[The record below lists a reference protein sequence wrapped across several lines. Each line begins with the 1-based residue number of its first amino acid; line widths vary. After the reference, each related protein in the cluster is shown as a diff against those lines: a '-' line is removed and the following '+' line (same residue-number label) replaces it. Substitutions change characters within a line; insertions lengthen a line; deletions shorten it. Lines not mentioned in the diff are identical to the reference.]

1 MLCDRLLRTHGSRA
15 KRQCFLGLMLEMR
28 FQTPKQDQLVIADH
42 TAPRKSRAMYFS
54 ADCGEAEL
62 TLTVFG

>member
-1 MLCDRLLRTHGSRA
+1 MRQASTHTWVKGKATVLS
-15 KRQCFLGLMLEMR
+15 GVNVGDD
-28 FQTPKQDQLVIADH
+28 FQTPQQDQLVIADH